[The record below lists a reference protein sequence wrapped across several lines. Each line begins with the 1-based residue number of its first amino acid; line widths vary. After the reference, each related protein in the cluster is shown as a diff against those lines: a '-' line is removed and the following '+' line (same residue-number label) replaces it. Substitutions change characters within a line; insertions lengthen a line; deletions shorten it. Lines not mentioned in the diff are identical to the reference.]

1 MPAELAD
8 RLRALMDRSGLVEI
22 EFEDGQ
28 THVHLKKDGPAP
40 PPAAEPLPAE
50 RPLEDHALVAGLTGT
65 FYRASSPDAPPY
77 IEVGDEVTEGQTIG
91 LLEAM
96 KVLNPLEA
104 DRSGRIVA
112 IEAEDGA
119 LVMRGAVLFR
129 IAREEAP

>member
-8 RLRALMDRSGLVEI
+8 RLLALMDRSSLVEI

-28 THVHLKKDGPAP
+28 THVHLKKDGPT
-40 PPAAEPLPAE
+40 PATAPLPAE

-65 FYRASSPDAPPY
+65 FYRAPSPEAPSY
-77 IEVGDEVTEGQTIG
+77 VNVGDEVTEGQTIG

>member
-1 MPAELAD
+1 MPAELRE
-8 RLRALMDRSGLVEI
+8 RLRALMNRSGLIEI
-22 EFEDGQ
+22 EIEDGH
-28 THVHLKKDGPAP
+28 THIHIKKD
-40 PPAAEPLPAE
+40 AETPTATPKPVE
-50 RPLEDHALVAGLTGT
+50 QRSDNDALVAGLTGT
-65 FYRASSPDAPPY
+65 FCRAPSPEALPY
-77 IEVGDEVTEGQTIG
+77 VEVGDEVTEGQTIG